1 MNDPYE
7 HESLTEHAGEE
18 GEVVAVHHGPSIA
31 GRILG
36 GFALVGAVLLTIGAF
51 VLLLTPPGPAPAPVP
66 AQPTTSVG
74 EVAIPTATTAITVP
88 TVEGQPPATTDP
100 GLAALPR
107 LAPEAAAALL
117 DQPVVNLTAGQSAI
131 EYVRNTYNP
140 FTIIPERPRNE
151 VIQYEVQAGDT
162 IFSIAERFGLKPETI
177 AWSNDR
183 SIIGGLRPGRQLNIM
198 PVDGAYFTVS
208 TEEPVSDIAARFGVD
223 PYTIIDS
230 EYNDLFG
237 TEPGTLI
244 PVGAKIVVPGG
255 SAEAITW
262 TARVER
268 TGEQATSGGGG
279 GSGQIVFEPGDAGS
293 CGWTDNPGGS
303 GNWTNP
309 MVGPYNWS
317 RGFTSWHP
325 AVDLAATPGTP
336 VRAALGGS
344 VIFAG
349 WNSYGYG
356 YLIVLAH
363 GPYTTLYGHLSEIYV
378 SCGQYVGAGQTIGG
392 VGSTGDSSGPHLHF
406 EIRSND
412 MPQDPTYTMP
422 F

>member
-7 HESLTEHAGEE
+7 HEPLTGHLGEE
-18 GEVVAVHHGPSIA
+18 GEVVAVQHGSSA
-31 GRILG
+31 GGRILG
-36 GFALVGAVLLTIGAF
+36 GLALVGAVLLTAGAF
-51 VLLLTPPGPAPAPVP
+51 MLLLTPTNRPAPVP
-66 AQPTTSVG
+66 QPATPA
-74 EVAIPTATTAITVP
+74 EVAIPTATPVVAGP
-88 TVEGQPPATTDP
+88 AVEGLPATTSP
-100 GLAALPR
+100 GIAALPT
-107 LAPEAAAALL
+107 LAPEAASALL
-117 DQPVVNLTAGQSAI
+117 TQPVVNLAAGDSAI

-140 FTIIPERPRNE
+140 FTIIPDRPRSE
-151 VIQYEVQAGDT
+151 VIQYEVQSGDT
-162 IFSIAERFGLKPETI
+162 IFSIAERYGLKPETI

-183 SIIGGLRPGRQLNIM
+183 SIIGGLRPGRSINIM

-208 TEEPVSDIAARFGVD
+208 TEESVTDIAARYQVD
-223 PYTIIDS
+223 PYSIIDS
-230 EYNDLFG
+230 EFNDLFG
-237 TEPGTLI
+237 AEPDTLL
-244 PVGAKIVVPGG
+244 PVGAKVVVPGG

-268 TGEQATSGGGG
+268 TGEQTTSGSSGGGG
-279 GSGQIVFEPGDAGS
+279 GGQIRFEPGDPGS

-303 GNWTNP
+303 GSWTNP
-309 MVGPYNWS
+309 MGGPYNWS
-317 RGFTSWHP
+317 RGFTSWHTG
-325 AVDLAATPGTP
+325 VDLAAPPGTP
-336 VRAALGGS
+336 VKAALGGS

-356 YLIVLAH
+356 YAIVLAH

-378 SCGQYVGAGQTIGG
+378 NCGQYVGAGQVIGG

-412 MPQDPTYTMP
+412 VPQDPTYTMP

>member
-7 HESLTEHAGEE
+7 HEPLTDHAGEE
-18 GEVVAVHHGPSIA
+18 GEVVAVHHGTSTS

-36 GFALVGAVLLTIGAF
+36 GIALVGAVLLTVGAF
-51 VLLLTPPGPAPAPVP
+51 VLLLTPPSASPTPVP
-66 AQPTTSVG
+66 AQPTDSAA
-74 EVAIPTATTAITVP
+74 VAIPTATPFSEQPA
-88 TVEGQPPATTDP
+88 VEGQPTSSAPE
-100 GLAALPR
+100 LAALPT
-107 LAPEAAAALL
+107 LAPEAASALL
-117 DQPVVNLTAGQSAI
+117 NQPVVNLAAGESPI

-140 FTIIPERPRNE
+140 FTIIPDRPRNE
-151 VIQYEVQAGDT
+151 VIQYEVQSGDT
-162 IFSIAERFGLKPETI
+162 IFTIAERYGLKPETI

-183 SIIGGLRPGRQLNIM
+183 SIIGGLRPGRQINIM
-198 PVDGAYFTVS
+198 PVDGAYITVA
-208 TEEPVSDIAARFGVD
+208 TEQSITDIAATYGVD

-230 EYNDLFG
+230 EFNDLFG
-237 TEPGTLI
+237 AEPDTLL
-244 PVGAKIVVPGG
+244 PVGTKVVIPGG

-268 TGEQATSGGGG
+268 TGEQSTSGNSGGGG
-279 GSGQIVFEPGDAGS
+279 GGQIRFEPGDPGS

-309 MVGPYNWS
+309 MGGPYTWS
-317 RGFTSWHP
+317 RGFTSWHSG
-325 AVDLAATPGTP
+325 VDLAAPPGTP
-336 VRAALGGS
+336 VKAALGGS

-378 SCGQYVGAGQTIGG
+378 SCGQYVGAGQVIGG

-412 MPQDPTYTMP
+412 VPQDPTYTMP

>member
-1 MNDPYE
+1 M
-7 HESLTEHAGEE
+7 
-18 GEVVAVHHGPSIA
+18 
-31 GRILG
+31 
-36 GFALVGAVLLTIGAF
+36 
-51 VLLLTPPGPAPAPVP
+51 
-66 AQPTTSVG
+66 
-74 EVAIPTATTAITVP
+74 
-88 TVEGQPPATTDP
+88 
-100 GLAALPR
+100 
-107 LAPEAAAALL
+107 
-117 DQPVVNLTAGQSAI
+117 
-131 EYVRNTYNP
+131 RNTYNP

-309 MVGPYNWS
+309 MGGPYNWS

>member
-7 HESLTEHAGEE
+7 HESLTDHAGEE
-18 GEVVAVHHGPSIA
+18 GEVVAVHHDAGLA

-36 GFALVGAVLLTIGAF
+36 GMALVGAVLLTAGAII
-51 VLLLTPPGPAPAPVP
+51 LLLTPPTATPTPAPN
-66 AQPTTSVG
+66 QTTSPA
-74 EVAIPTATTAITVP
+74 EVAIPTVTPDAVQPAI
-88 TVEGQPPATTDP
+88 EGQAATPAP
-100 GLAALPR
+100 EVAALPP
-107 LAPEAAAALL
+107 LAPEAASAILN
-117 DQPVVNLTAGQSAI
+117 QPVVNLAAGESAI
-131 EYVRNTYNP
+131 EFVRNTYNP
-140 FTIIPERPRNE
+140 FTIIPERPRSE

-162 IFSIAERFGLKPETI
+162 IFTIAERFGLKPETI

-183 SIIGGLRPGRQLNIM
+183 TIIGGLRPGRQLNIM

-208 TEEPVSDIAARFGVD
+208 TEESVSDIASRFQVD

-230 EYNDLFG
+230 EFNDLFG
-237 TEPGTLI
+237 AEPGTLV
-244 PVGAKIVVPGG
+244 PVGTRVVVPGG

-268 TGEQATSGGGG
+268 SGDTSTSGGGG

-309 MVGPYNWS
+309 MGGPYNWS

-336 VRAALGGS
+336 VKAALGGT

-378 SCGQYVGAGQTIGG
+378 SCGQYVGAGQVIGG

-412 MPQDPTYTMP
+412 TPQDPTYTMP